1 MKNVVPGDLFS
12 KIQAVTTQV
21 RLALRRRGIVIPIKN
36 PNGTVSLGSYTV
48 VKNLQGFYQVI
59 NERDEIIVD
68 NINLPE
74 TAAMVDNDLALGR
87 ILDYN
92 IISQD
97 RDYGYALFEET
108 LHQRAIRSNKNLE
121 SMEIRLTK
129 FMICKIKRESCKRE
143 IIRRFKKFRSLV

>member
-1 MKNVVPGDLFS
+1 
-12 KIQAVTTQV
+12 
-21 RLALRRRGIVIPIKN
+21 
-36 PNGTVSLGSYTV
+36 
-48 VKNLQGFYQVI
+48 
-59 NERDEIIVD
+59 
-68 NINLPE
+68 
-74 TAAMVDNDLALGR
+74 MVANDLALGR